1 MTAQGAKPPAKGFA
15 KFRFWD
21 HLKRET
27 VSPETRAN
35 RGCYAMNNPMLLRL
49 VSITV
54 AVGFSSTT
62 PAFADDVL
70 ITHRLSAELANTA
83 VSEVVA
89 SCARQGYSETAVLVD
104 ADGVRQAVLRG
115 DRAGSHSLDS
125 ANDKAYTAAS
135 FKSDTSALVERAK
148 TVPGFSALFTQI
160 PHLVLFG
167 GGIVI
172 KLNDEVVGAIGAAGA
187 PGANLDEACARA
199 GLDKIRDRL
208 K

>member
-1 MTAQGAKPPAKGFA
+1 MATSPRLATKG
-15 KFRFWD
+15 R
-21 HLKRET
+21 
-27 VSPETRAN
+27 
-35 RGCYAMNNPMLLRL
+35 YAMSNRISPRL
-49 VSITV
+49 ASIIV
-54 AVGFSSTT
+54 VGGLSLATTST

-70 ITHRLSAELANTA
+70 TTHRLSAELASA
-83 VSEVVA
+83 VVSEAVA
-89 SCARQGYSETAVLVD
+89 SCARQGYAETVVVVD

-148 TVPGFSALFTQI
+148 TVPGFSALFTQL

-172 KLNDEVVGAIGAAGA
+172 KLNDEVIGAIGAAGA

-208 K
+208 R

>member
-1 MTAQGAKPPAKGFA
+1 MNRIAPPLLPIVVA
-15 KFRFWD
+15 
-21 HLKRET
+21 L
-27 VSPETRAN
+27 
-35 RGCYAMNNPMLLRL
+35 GCW
-49 VSITV
+49 SWT
-54 AVGFSSTT
+54 F
-62 PAFADDVL
+62 PAFADDL
-70 ITHRLSAELANTA
+70 LTTHRLSAELASVA

-89 SCARQGYSETAVLVD
+89 SCARQGYNETAVLVD

-115 DRAGSHSLDS
+115 DRAGSHTLDS

-148 TVPGFSALFTQI
+148 SVPGFAALFTQL
-160 PHLVLFG
+160 PHLILFG

-172 KLNDEVVGAIGAAGA
+172 KLDDQVIGAIGASGA
-187 PGANLDEACARA
+187 PGAALDDACARA

>member
-1 MTAQGAKPPAKGFA
+1 MVGGEARRYWKSHFCSTGMAAACRRQGIFAVNRIPPRVLPIVTALG
-15 KFRFWD
+15 
-21 HLKRET
+21 
-27 VSPETRAN
+27 VSSLA
-35 RGCYAMNNPMLLRL
+35 L
-49 VSITV
+49 
-54 AVGFSSTT
+54 

-70 ITHRLSAELANTA
+70 VTHRVSAELASEA

-89 SCARQGYSETAVLVD
+89 SCARQGYNETAVLVD

-115 DRAGSHSLDS
+115 DRAGSHTLDS

-148 TVPGFSALFTQI
+148 SVPGFSALFTQL
-160 PHLVLFG
+160 PHLILFG

-172 KLNDEVVGAIGAAGA
+172 KMDDEVVGAIGASGA
-187 PGANLDEACARA
+187 PGAALDDACARA
-199 GLDKIRDRL
+199 GLEKIRDRL